1 MAEQKSAPAVKKFAG
16 IEVPPELTKANFF
29 FMFFSTFIIGIL
41 MTAPSVLQPPFMLE
55 IIKINPDFEGSI
67 NSFLQMMSQVAT
79 LLFIGYIGIMSDK
92 SGRKILA
99 VIGFIFLVLAIYL
112 LKISTVIADA
122 LNLSPETAAA
132 ICSWLSLMPESAPQ
146 WVPFAPGL
154 LVSYIMRFLVGVGFI
169 FVYPQFITM
178 VGDYSYDKD
187 RGKGMALN
195 GMMMGI
201 AAILVFGIFGAI
213 MKQSGVLSGF
223 TTAMVFAAAGA
234 VITAVFV
241 KDRMPE
247 KPKEKQGIKDVLPV
261 IKKSVTLKTAYV
273 CALITRA
280 DIVVMATYLLTWGT
294 SYGISTGLTKEAAM
308 FKATFPMMAMGVV
321 TFLVFP
327 VIAVMLD
334 KWGRMQ
340 TIIVTVL
347 CASIGLL
354 LMGIAP
360 TPFSAICFVAA
371 ILAGIGMAG
380 SIAGANT
387 LALDVAPITQM
398 GTVMAGMNTMQPI
411 GVLFFLIL
419 GGYLYD
425 IVSPGSAFLLKGGA
439 NLLLFIGLL
448 GVRGGVTREIT
459 PVFTM
464 DWEPAAKQQ
473 MMKIPGSVRQG
484 AIEGAEAYA
493 KDQNVT
499 RITAEFC
506 QELRKMM
513 ESGS

>member
-1 MAEQKSAPAVKKFAG
+1 MADTKSTPAVKKFAG
-16 IEVPPELTKANFF
+16 IEVPPELSKANFF
-29 FMFFSTFIIGIL
+29 FMFFSTFLIGIL
-41 MTAPSVLQPPFMLE
+41 MTATSVLQPPFLLE
-55 IIKINPDFEGSI
+55 IVKIDDKFEGSI
-67 NSFLQMMSQVAT
+67 NSFLQIMSQVAT

-92 SGRKILA
+92 TGRRILA
-99 VIGFIFLVLAIYL
+99 VLGFAFLVLAIYL
-112 LKISTVIADA
+112 LKISTAIAEA
-122 LNLSPETAAA
+122 INISPETAAS
-132 ICSWLSLMPESAPQ
+132 ICSWLSLMPNTAPE

-154 LVSYIMRFLVGVGFI
+154 LVSYVMRFLVGVGFI
-169 FVYPQFITM
+169 LVYPQFITM
-178 VGDYSYDKD
+178 VGDYTYDKD

-195 GMMMGI
+195 GMMMGV

-213 MKQSGVLSGF
+213 MKQRGVPAGF
-223 TTAMVFAAAGA
+223 TTAMLFAALGA
-234 VITAVFV
+234 VLTFIFV

-261 IKKSVTLKTAYV
+261 LKKSTALKTAYV
-273 CALITRA
+273 CSLITRA
-280 DIVVMATYLLTWGT
+280 DIVVLATYLLTWGT
-294 SYGISTGLTKEAAM
+294 SYGISTGLTKGAAM
-308 FKATFPMMAMGVV
+308 FKATFPMMVMGVI

-347 CASIGLL
+347 CASLGMLV
-354 LMGIAP
+354 MGTAP
-360 TPFSAICFVAA
+360 DPYSAICYIAA
-371 ILAGIGMAG
+371 VFAGVGMAG

-398 GTVMAGMNTMQPI
+398 GAVMAGMNTMQPI

-419 GGYLYD
+419 GGYLFD
-425 IVSPGSAFLLKGGA
+425 IVAPQAAFILKGGA
-439 NLLLFIGLL
+439 NLLLFLGLL
-448 GVRGGVTREIT
+448 AVRSAVSKEIT
-459 PVFTM
+459 PAFTM

-499 RITAEFC
+499 KITAEFC

-513 ESGS
+513 GQG